1 MAKKAKQHAKARA
14 ALPRTAPRRSGRRG
28 VGPVPLDEGKDF
40 NESVKTEAAAEPQP
54 ELLETPET
62 PRGKTKRL
70 PGMED
75 AVIDELEDAAR
86 EYANV
91 RDERMELTKSETV
104 EKEKLLGLMKKHD
117 KKIYRHEDIEI
128 KVVPEGETVKV
139 RILKEREQA
148 AD

>member
-1 MAKKAKQHAKARA
+1 
-14 ALPRTAPRRSGRRG
+14 
-28 VGPVPLDEGKDF
+28 VPLDEGKDF
-40 NESVKTEAAAEPQP
+40 NEPVKTEAAAEPQP

-91 RDERMELTKSETV
+91 RDERMELTKSETA